1 MDLVRGDGVVVVRG
15 GQLNRWRRRRGS
27 DGGGGWLVEGLS
39 EAAELRLHLL
49 AHSVNLGQEQLVVER
64 THGVVV
70 VDFVVL
76 QDLALSTNLLATL
89 LDWLID
95 NLMSAIRVQD
105 LEGKGGQ
112 SRE

>member
-1 MDLVRGDGVVVVRG
+1 MVRG

-39 EAAELRLHLL
+39 EATKLRLQLL
-49 AHSVNLGQEQLVVER
+49 AHRTNLGQEQLVVER

-70 VDFVVL
+70 VDFMGL
-76 QDLALSTNLLATL
+76 QDLALSANLLATL

-95 NLMSAIRVQD
+95 NLIQCN
-105 LEGKGGQ
+105 Q
-112 SRE
+112 SIGPRG